1 MIILPKIY
9 TRDFPL
15 LLLQIW
21 GKRYRSFFGT
31 KIDIFPRNICI
42 FRNGVWDAYRHPALN
57 GEINAILLKKIIE
70 NPAYVESLFL
80 QAQEKIQ
87 DLRNLC
93 MRTDLSQKEFM
104 TFIDF
109 LLEAWDS
116 LYVALHIPSDKRFSE
131 EDRDLAFRFRKGIDQ
146 FEYQAFNHVRTILR
160 TRYPDFG
167 SQSDFLMLEEV
178 SSGNI
183 PSLSSLALRK
193 KEKLILV
200 DDMLTSSS
208 EFDELQVKFDFRLE
222 ESVDVSDMSE
232 FPGQVACF
240 GVVRGRVRRVIKNED
255 MKSFRDGEVLVSPMT
270 IPTFLPIMKRAIA
283 FVTDEGGITC
293 HAAIVA
299 REMKKPCIIGTKIA
313 TQVLHDGDLV
323 EVDADRGVVRVIERV
338 SDALYNK
345 DTHWTH
351 YLTRPFTLFG
361 ASLWQ
366 EWYNSPETLKVLG
379 SQMKNALFIEQVTGV
394 ARNYR
399 KYDELEDHKR
409 YVKTLCEQNEQQVI
423 VFLEEGVLLNQEA
436 KKYLSGEMKFV
447 DIASAMDFLIC
458 LSLRATILPYWVI
471 AFSEDITYQDTQLLT
486 LAEDIRS
493 VSLYPNLVSQVIIP
507 LAEEELH
514 ARGLDP
520 SVLPYMTL
528 QELLS
533 GAAEVAS
540 QRMSLSH
547 RRKFFVY
554 QVLDGAENVSFVSDP
569 AAVIATLEHVDDH
582 DGVRG
587 QTVFQGNVKGIAR
600 IVYSIDEKKE
610 FNMGD
615 ILVSINS
622 NPSLLPL
629 IHKCGAIITDEGGI
643 MCHAAIVAR
652 EMKKPCIIG
661 TKIAT
666 QVLHDGD
673 LVEVDADHG
682 VVMILERASSA
693 KSGVA
698 FGDGE
703 NKAESSPERSSGA
716 VTDNGAV
723 RIIK

>member
-1 MIILPKIY
+1 MSIGKAIELSVLWQDNRKENILRYLHYKNM
-9 TRDFPL
+9 L
-15 LLLQIW
+15 LDEVI
-21 GKRYRSFFGT
+21 R
-31 KIDIFPRNICI
+31 
-42 FRNGVWDAYRHPALN
+42 
-57 GEINAILLKKIIE
+57 
-70 NPAYVESLFL
+70 
-80 QAQEKIQ
+80 
-87 DLRNLC
+87 
-93 MRTDLSQKEFM
+93 
-104 TFIDF
+104 
-109 LLEAWDS
+109 
-116 LYVALHIPSDKRFSE
+116 
-131 EDRDLAFRFRKGIDQ
+131 RKGWRKDDLLNFS
-146 FEYQAFNHVRTILR
+146 FEEIAEMFSGTDYAAAIEERKKGFAEYITNTRTLLNSDESR
-160 TRYPDFG
+160 RY
-167 SQSDFLMLEEV
+167 
-178 SSGNI
+178 
-183 PSLSSLALRK
+183 LALYSNQ
-193 KEKLILV
+193 EAAG
-200 DDMLTSSS
+200 
-208 EFDELQVKFDFRLE
+208 DERE
-222 ESVDVSDMSE
+222 IS
-232 FPGQVACF
+232 GIVASK
-240 GVVRGRVRRVIKNED
+240 GIAMGRVRILLDPHQSDRL
-255 MKSFRDGEVLVSPMT
+255 SPGEVLVAPMT
-270 IPTFLPIMKRAIA
+270 SPEYIFAMRRAVAI
-283 FVTDEGGITC
+283 VTDSGGLTS
-293 HAAIVA
+293 HAAIVS
-299 REMKKPCIIGTKIA
+299 RELEVPCIVGTKIA

-323 EVDADRGVVRVIERV
+323 EVDADNGVVRVIERV

-366 EWYNSPETLKVLG
+366 EWYNSPETHKVMG
-379 SQMKNALFIEQVTGV
+379 SQMKNALFIEQVPGV

-409 YVKTLCEQNEQQVI
+409 CVKTLCEQNAQKVKA
-423 VFLEEGVLLNQEA
+423 FLEEGVLLNREA

-471 AFSEDITYQDTQLLT
+471 AFSEEITYQDTQLLT
-486 LAEDIRS
+486 LAENIRS

-507 LAEEELH
+507 LAEEELR
-514 ARGLDP
+514 ARGFDP

-533 GAAEVAS
+533 GADDVAS

-554 QVLDGAENVSFVSDP
+554 QILNGAENVSFVSDP

-587 QTVFQGNVKGIAR
+587 QAAFQGNVKGIAR
-600 IVYSIDEKKE
+600 IVYSIVEKKE

-629 IHKCGAIITDEGGI
+629 IQKCGAIITDEGGI

-652 EMKKPCIIG
+652 ELKKPCIIG

-673 LVEVDADHG
+673 LVEVDADQG
-682 VVMILERASSA
+682 VVRVIEKAEGTQAVSA
-693 KSGVA
+693 KG
-698 FGDGE
+698 
-703 NKAESSPERSSGA
+703 
-716 VTDNGAV
+716 
-723 RIIK
+723 